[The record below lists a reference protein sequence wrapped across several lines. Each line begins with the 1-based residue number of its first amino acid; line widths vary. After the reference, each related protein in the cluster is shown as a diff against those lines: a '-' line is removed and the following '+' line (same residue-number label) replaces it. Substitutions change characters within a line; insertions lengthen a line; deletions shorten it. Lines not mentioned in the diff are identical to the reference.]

1 VADMTTPVT
10 KGEVW
15 GSMLLYPRHTLPTA
29 AAPVLVA
36 SCLAAHDRVFALG
49 PALLAFLAGWL
60 VQLGGVVTDNYNNLR
75 RHGEDREHPRFVQAL
90 DEGVVTF
97 GQLRAAIAA
106 CYGVA
111 LLAGIYLVAIGG
123 VTVLLI
129 GLASIA
135 ASLLYSSG
143 PFPLGDRLGLGDPL
157 FFVFFGQ
164 VSVMA
169 TYYVEAA
176 ACGHPGVTMASF
188 LVSLP
193 MAALTTNI
201 LVIDNIRDLEF
212 DRAKDERT
220 LAVILGPRWARVEYA
235 ALLAL
240 AYVVPFSLV
249 ARGFTPWGPASA
261 ALSAV
266 RDFGR
271 AAGVSLEDARGAHP
285 QHAARGAGATA
296 LRRAVG
302 DRAHPR
308 LARRWSPERPSVE
321 RLRPSGKRRSL
332 SHLFSTV
339 ES

>member
-1 VADMTTPVT
+1 MTETIAVT
-10 KGEVW
+10 KREVW

-36 SCLAAHDRVFALG
+36 SCLAHHDGRFALG
-49 PALLAFLAGWL
+49 PALLAFVAGWL

-75 RHGEDREHPRFVQAL
+75 RHGDDREHPRFVQAL
-90 DEGVVTF
+90 REGVITF

-111 LLAGIYLVAIGG
+111 LLVGVYLVIVGG
-123 VTVLLI
+123 WPVLAI

-135 ASLLYSSG
+135 ASLAYSSG

-157 FFVFFGQ
+157 FFVFFGL

-169 TYYVEAA
+169 TYYVEGAA
-176 ACGHPGVTMASF
+176 VGRAALTTTSL

-220 LAVILGPRWARVEYA
+220 LAVIVGPRWARVEYA
-235 ALLAL
+235 GLLAL
-240 AYVVPFSLV
+240 AYVIPFVLLTRGFSAWILLPIASVPYAIVV
-249 ARGFTPWGPASA
+249 ARQVFRARTHQALIPMTPRAGQV
-261 ALSAV
+261 LMLYAV
-266 RDFGR
+266 LF
-271 AAGVSLEDARGAHP
+271 
-285 QHAARGAGATA
+285 
-296 LRRAVG
+296 AVG
-302 DRAHPR
+302 LAH
-308 LARRWSPERPSVE
+308 
-321 RLRPSGKRRSL
+321 G
-332 SHLFSTV
+332 
-339 ES
+339 